1 MLTLPRCSGILLHPS
16 SLPGRFGIGEI
27 GRSAELW
34 LETLHRTGQRLWQVL
49 PLGPTGYGNSPYQSL
64 SSFAGNPLLISL
76 DSLVRD
82 GIIRPSDLAMLPEFP
97 EDRVDFASVIEIR
110 TAFLHNAARKFV
122 EQCDASPL
130 LGQAFESFCRREAEW
145 LDDWAMFI
153 ALKREHQLQPWTAWP
168 RGIALREEV
177 AMAEVMSG
185 LEAEIEEA
193 KALQF
198 LFYRQWEKLHV
209 RAKEL
214 GISIIGD
221 IPIFA
226 AHDSADVWANRE
238 LFHLDENGNPTVV
251 AGVPPDYFAATGQR
265 WGNPLYDWERHE
277 RSGFAWWKARLRK
290 TLSLVD
296 IVRIDHFRAFAAYW
310 EIPASEATAINGKWV
325 EAPGD
330 ALFNAVKDEL
340 GELPIIAEDLGLITP
355 DVVALRDRHHLP
367 GMRVIQFAFG
377 ADSLSPEYVPENYPE
392 NCVAYTGTHDNDT
405 TWGFF
410 NSGADEHTTRT
421 AEMVEK
427 ERKNILEYTHTDGS
441 EIHWDL
447 IERVW
452 SSKAKLVVCPL
463 QDVLGLGSEARMNVP
478 GKSGEFWTWR
488 FQWEQLTPAT
498 EWRLKRVTLQTGRAA
513 PEVK

>member
-1 MLTLPRCSGILLHPS
+1 MLSLPRCSGILLHPT

-27 GRSAELW
+27 GRGAELW
-34 LETLHRTGQRLWQVL
+34 LESLHRMGQRLWQVL

-82 GIIRPSDLAMLPEFP
+82 GIVRPSDLDMLPEFP
-97 EDRVDFASVIEIR
+97 DDRVDFGSVIEVR
-110 TAFLHNAARKFV
+110 TAFLQNAARNFLK
-122 EQCDASPL
+122 QCEASPL
-130 LGQAFESFCRREAEW
+130 LRGAFELFCQREAHW
-145 LDDWAMFI
+145 LDDWAMFV
-153 ALKREHQLQPWTAWP
+153 ALKKEFHLKAWTEWP
-168 RGIALREEV
+168 RGIALRDEV
-177 AMAEVMSG
+177 AMAEIMSG

-198 LFYRQWEKLHV
+198 LFDRQWSKLRV

-238 LFHLDENGNPTVV
+238 LFHLDQEGNRTVV
-251 AGVPPDYFAATGQR
+251 AGVPPDYFAATGQL
-265 WGNPLYDWERHE
+265 WGNPLYDWARHE
-277 RSGFAWWKARLRK
+277 QTGFAWWKARLRK

-296 IVRIDHFRAFAAYW
+296 IVRIDHFRGFAAYW
-310 EIPASEATAINGKWV
+310 EIPASEKTAINGRWV

-330 ALFNAVKDEL
+330 ALFHAIKDEL

-355 DVVALRDRHHLP
+355 DVIALRDRHGLP
-367 GMRVIQFAFG
+367 GMRVMQFAFG
-377 ADSLSPEYVPENYPE
+377 ADALAPEYVPENYPE

-405 TWGFF
+405 TFGHF

-427 ERKNILEYTHTDGS
+427 ERRTILDYLKTDGS
-441 EIHWDL
+441 EVHWDF

-452 SSKAKLVVCPL
+452 ASKAKLVVCPL
-463 QDVLGLGSEARMNVP
+463 QDVLGLGSEARMNIP
-478 GKSGEFWTWR
+478 GKSGEFWNWR
-488 FQWEQLTPAT
+488 FQWEQLTPAI
-498 EWRLKRVTLQTGRAA
+498 EWRLKRVTTASNRVSLEA
-513 PEVK
+513 K